1 MVRKFLMIIL
11 AATIFSSKV
20 LCVENAISPNR
31 FLNATIIIN
40 KDGLSYCLKY
50 KNTQISKYAPLGI
63 EVNNIIYGTGKKLNL
78 IDKVEIKENYNSMG
92 NISINS
98 HYNQYSYSIDS
109 HNDNFVLQIRMYN
122 DGFAYRYLIK
132 NKSLSRIN
140 KELSGFNLANG
151 TKVWYFERNNQWKL
165 KTYAGEWLKTDID
178 SLYVIS
184 KMGPIQGPPLVAELP
199 NNFGYMAIT
208 EAGLYNYSGMR
219 LEAKQD
225 GSVLVNFTEKEGF
238 NIAGDITTPWRVMIF
253 AKTLNELVNTKI
265 ITNLNPPLSK
275 ELFSDQTWIKP
286 GRSVWSWWSYSE
298 NKEYMTIE
306 SERKFI
312 DFANKLNFEY
322 TLIDEGWETKWKNK
336 WDDLRNICEYARNRN
351 VGVWVWKHWNQLNNP
366 NDNYKQMANFLDSI
380 KTVGCI
386 GIKVDFLNGEALQMV
401 SFEESLLKLAAKR
414 KLLVNIHGCGK
425 PTGEQRTY
433 PNELTREAV
442 RGLELNKMDQHI
454 TASHNAGLPFTRC
467 LLNQCDYT
475 PMGFSNPGNTTWAHQ
490 LATAYLFTSS
500 LLVMAENPEFLFTEK
515 KLEPIIPFIK
525 SLPTVWDETKVLKGS
540 KIGELAVFA
549 RRKGVVWYLIA
560 LNGGKGKEFSCKLD
574 FTGFKNNSVHT
585 ISDVQKDSKN
595 IKLTNLT
602 LRKGEFLSF
611 QLADNGGF
619 VAQIEQK

>member
-1 MVRKFLMIIL
+1 MIIL

-31 FLNATIIIN
+31 FLKATIIIN

-63 EVNNIIYGTGKKLNL
+63 EVNNIIYGTGEKLKL
-78 IDKVEIKENYNSMG
+78 IDRLEIKENYNS
-92 NISINS
+92 IENS
-98 HYNQYSYSIDS
+98 TITNHFNQYSYSVDS
-109 HNDNFVLQIRMYN
+109 NNDNFVLQIRMYN

-140 KELSGFNLANG
+140 KELSGFNLPTG

-178 SLYVIS
+178 SLYAIS

-199 NNFGYMAIT
+199 NNFGFMAIT

-225 GSVLVNFTEKEGF
+225 GGIIVNFTEKEGF
-238 NIAGDITTPWRVMIF
+238 DIRGDIKTPWRVMIF
-253 AKTLNELVNTKI
+253 TKTLNELVNTKI
-265 ITNLNPPLSK
+265 ITNLNPALSK

-336 WDDLRNICEYARNRN
+336 WEDLRNICEYARDRS

-366 NDNYKQMANFLDSI
+366 NDDYKQMANFLDSI
-380 KTVGCI
+380 KSAGCI

-401 SFEESLLKLAAKR
+401 SFEESLLKLAANR

-454 TASHNAGLPFTRC
+454 TAAHNAGLPFTRC

-490 LATAYLFTSS
+490 LATAYIFNSS

-515 KLEPIIPFIK
+515 KLESIIPFIK

-549 RRKGVVWYLIA
+549 RRKGMIWYLIA
-560 LNGGKGKEFSCKLD
+560 LNGGKAKEFSCKLD
-574 FTGFKNNSVHT
+574 FTGFTNNLVHT
-585 ISDVQKDSKN
+585 ISDVQNDSKN
-595 IKLTNLT
+595 IEQTNIT
-602 LRKGEFLSF
+602 LKKGELMSF
-611 QLADNGGF
+611 QLANNGGF
-619 VAQIEQK
+619 VAKIEQK